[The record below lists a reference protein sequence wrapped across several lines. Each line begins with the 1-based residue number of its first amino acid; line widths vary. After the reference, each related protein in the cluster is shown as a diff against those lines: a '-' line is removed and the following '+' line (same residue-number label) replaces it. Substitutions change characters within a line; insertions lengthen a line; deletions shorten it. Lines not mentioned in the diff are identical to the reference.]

1 MAKLYCL
8 HCREE
13 SETRE
18 DLCCPHCGA
27 RGKWAHPVEDP
38 KSEAP
43 SEKRV
48 DSLRISNPKAI
59 TRLFE
64 KLSRY
69 GARRHAF

>member
-18 DLCCPHCGA
+18 DLPCPHCGA

-38 KSEAP
+38 RTELSSVKKAGAP
-43 SEKRV
+43 K
-48 DSLRISNPKAI
+48 ISDPDAMTK
-59 TRLFE
+59 LFE